1 MADNVERCNH
11 GIRWPHACDDCEAE
25 ALKPHNLIARIE
37 ADAQTIATLRAD
49 LAKAVEERD
58 AAEKA
63 VLDRLKEADAVAVSE
78 RICRK
83 FGGMEFIHLNPTNG
97 RHELAYIRDD
107 KYVRLD
113 VTAIVQAALA
123 DALETKR

>member
-1 MADNVERCNH
+1 MSDVTQKDRERRSQLLKL
-11 GIRWPHACDDCEAE
+11 IDCMGDENEVYAIDK
-25 ALKPHNLIARIE
+25 ALSAHRM
-37 ADAQTIATLRAD
+37 
-49 LAKAVEERD
+49 

-83 FGGMEFIHLNPTNG
+83 FGGLEFIHLNPTNG

-113 VTAIVQAALA
+113 VTAIVQAAIA